1 MRSDLPVWKRIGRA
15 VAYLGVPA
23 SLATGSLLSSFT
35 ILTSLYF
42 IALIGVIAVFR
53 GIVVRGPLFFASC
66 FLVAW
71 YSVLLL
77 IELVHGEPF
86 GYDHLPVTESFLLN
100 FFVLLAFPFFVNG
113 LRFVEAQLRMFD
125 WAVAATIVIATAVS
139 LYELFGGQAR
149 PLGLNSNPIIF
160 GMIVA
165 MWGVLLFSRAL
176 ADHPL
181 NVPKLVIAL
190 IGSVPVVL
198 SGSRLAW
205 ICGLVGYCSVFVW
218 WARAAGRWRLV
229 AALFVAALPT
239 SWLLYQTES
248 VRARVDQLYSE
259 MGAFLATG
267 DTSGLSLG
275 LRLAADWSG
284 FRAFVDR
291 PLLGYGLAQTRA
303 AALAHRPPTAGDI
316 ALLDHLHNEYLTHG
330 VAFGILGPVFLLAFF
345 GIWFFTASRC
355 IDVGMRRFAFVAP
368 VLFMIYAAGEVLFRW
383 PEIYGLCFF
392 VFGLVFL
399 GLEKN
404 APILPRRCG
413 SASAKRR
420 THWQLPAPHI
430 LAIVVALVIGS
441 AGYVWSQRDTYA
453 LVAQKAV
460 LYEGN
465 PGDQAA
471 ASFGASVVWRLAK
484 DAAGGAKIVGNLAIP
499 AEGTRIDLT
508 IRKNTDQTLPMSH
521 IVELQTFPPANFPD
535 RTITGV
541 GALVVKT
548 TPDEVGTPL
557 AGVVADAGD
566 GLFWIGLYP
575 DQSKFNMRLLATGNF
590 FDLPLVYRSGE
601 KAKLTF
607 EKGHSGY
614 PLFQSAVAAW
624 SR

>member
-35 ILTSLYF
+35 ILTSLYC

-53 GIVVRGPLFFASC
+53 GIAVRGPLILASY

-139 LYELFGGQAR
+139 LYELFGGQAW

-165 MWGVLLFSRAL
+165 TWGVLLFSRAL
-176 ADHPL
+176 ADNPV
-181 NVPKLVIAL
+181 NVPKLVVAL
-190 IGSVPVVL
+190 IGSIPVVL
-198 SGSRLAW
+198 SGSKLAW
-205 ICGLVGYCSVFVW
+205 VCGLVGYCSVFVW

-239 SWLLYQTES
+239 SWLLYQTEL

-259 MGAFLATG
+259 VGAFLATG

-284 FRAFVDR
+284 FRASSTGHFLATDWQRRAR
-291 PLLGYGLAQTRA
+291 PNG
-303 AALAHRPPTAGDI
+303 HRPPTAGDI
-316 ALLDHLHNEYLTHG
+316 AVLDHLHNEYLTHM
-330 VAFGILGPVFLLAFF
+330 VAFGILGPMFLLAFF

-355 IDVGMRRFAFVAP
+355 IDVGMRRFAFVVAGS
-368 VLFMIYAAGEVLFRW
+368 FMIYAGGEVSFRW

-392 VFGLVFL
+392 VSGLRSWVW
-399 GLEKN
+399 KM
-404 APILPRRCG
+404 APILPRRRG
-413 SASAKRR
+413 SASAKRL

-430 LAIVVALVIGS
+430 LAIVVALVLGF
-441 AGYVWSQRDTYA
+441 AGLC
-453 LVAQKAV
+453 LVAAR
-460 LYEGN
+460 YI
-465 PGDQAA
+465 
-471 ASFGASVVWRLAK
+471 RT
-484 DAAGGAKIVGNLAIP
+484 GGAKGRARRGKP
-499 AEGTRIDLT
+499 G
-508 IRKNTDQTLPMSH
+508 
-521 IVELQTFPPANFPD
+521 
-535 RTITGV
+535 
-541 GALVVKT
+541 
-548 TPDEVGTPL
+548 
-557 AGVVADAGD
+557 
-566 GLFWIGLYP
+566 
-575 DQSKFNMRLLATGNF
+575 
-590 FDLPLVYRSGE
+590 
-601 KAKLTF
+601 
-607 EKGHSGY
+607 
-614 PLFQSAVAAW
+614 
-624 SR
+624 